1 VPSLGRIFGERLVR
15 FLVRNLVMAVSDV
28 VMVVVIIVTALD
40 EARKLLDALEECVG
54 GRYGTREEVMNRDEE
69 RNG

>member
-40 EARKLLDALEECVG
+40 EARKLLDTVEEYAG
-54 GRYGTREEVMNRDEE
+54 GRDEE